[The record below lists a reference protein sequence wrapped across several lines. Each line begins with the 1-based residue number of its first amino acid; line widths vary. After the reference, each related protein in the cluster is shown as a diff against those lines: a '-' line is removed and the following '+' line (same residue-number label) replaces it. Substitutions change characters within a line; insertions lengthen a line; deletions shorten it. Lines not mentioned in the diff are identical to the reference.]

1 MAVRV
6 ERGNEVGRAGAGT
19 AAGCVWVGSVS
30 AAAQVGRQ
38 AARPV
43 EVVFRGRVTIAVR
56 EDVGAVAANP
66 GPESPADLRA
76 AVMAVRV
83 TARSVASVVFIPI
96 PPQVDDVESSDVTA
110 SIIRQ
115 MAGGQLTA
123 WVKNG

>member
-6 ERGNEVGRAGAGT
+6 ERGSEVGRTGAGT
-19 AAGCVWVGSVS
+19 GAGRVWVGRVS

-43 EVVFRGRVTIAVR
+43 EVAFRGRVTIAVR
-56 EDVGAVAANP
+56 EDVGVVAANP

-96 PPQVDDVESSDVTA
+96 PPQADDVESSDVTA